1 MEEKEFSE
9 KIIQINRV
17 AKKIKGGNRIGFSV
31 LVALGDKEGKV
42 GIGLGKAPDV
52 RSSIQKAVRRAKKN
66 MFKVP
71 LRGTTIP
78 HPVKIKRG
86 ASKILLQ
93 PAPQGAGLIAG
104 GPVRVIAELAG
115 IKDLSAKIL
124 GTTNKLSNTY
134 TTIAALKGLKK
145 DDGGEKERW

>member
-1 MEEKEFSE
+1 MEEKELAE

-31 LVALGDKEGKV
+31 LVAVGDKAGKV

-52 RSSIQKAVRRAKKN
+52 RSSIQKAVRQAKKN

-71 LRGTTIP
+71 LKDATIAYP
-78 HPVKIKRG
+78 IKIKRG
-86 ASKILLQ
+86 ASKILLK
-93 PAPQGAGLIAG
+93 PAPPGAGLIAG
-104 GPVRVIAELAG
+104 GPVRIIAELAG

-124 GTTNKLSNTY
+124 GTNNKLSNAHATV
-134 TTIAALKGLKK
+134 AALKKLKPTN
-145 DDGGEKERW
+145 GR